1 MLIYKL
7 ITLLFKDY
15 DIEKR
20 IDLTFKKI
28 KLNMMCMNTFILI
41 LISICSQ
48 LCSTQTTEN
57 INQENVHLK
66 QMKPNILL
74 ILADDLGYGDL
85 EGLFGHPTSITP
97 NINALAKQSKVF
109 TNFYVASPVCSPSR

>member
-1 MLIYKL
+1 
-7 ITLLFKDY
+7 
-15 DIEKR
+15 
-20 IDLTFKKI
+20 
-28 KLNMMCMNTFILI
+28 MMCMNIFILI
-41 LISICSQ
+41 FISICSQ
-48 LCSTQTTEN
+48 LCSSQSTEN
-57 INQENVHLK
+57 INQENVHFK